1 MFKNSYPLFEEKH
14 LLTKEMLEN
23 LRDYPRMVTDHL
35 FSDFADGIVS
45 GCKITWDQGEL
56 MIGSGMVW
64 RKGKLYFLKE
74 AFRVACGAMDSVR
87 YLKIRFTECSQET
100 GSITERG
107 GIVLED
113 RRVDSESE
121 MELCRFRLQE
131 GAKLRCEYEN
141 FEDYSTEFDTVD
153 QIDTPYA
160 AKGKSAMKPELLVQY
175 AREMIKKG
183 SFNPLDLVFAM
194 EILAQD
200 GRISM
205 EGILAYLDGRM
216 KGGAVDKAYGG
227 ESGGRRGVYC
237 KLLKILKELDTDAV
251 TRGGMPEE
259 KNRKI
264 LLL

>member
-56 MIGSGMVW
+56 MVGSGMVW
-64 RKGKLYFLKE
+64 RKGKLYFMKE

-87 YLKIRFTECSQET
+87 YLKIRFTDCSQET
-100 GSITERG
+100 GGMTERG
-107 GIVLED
+107 EIVLED
-113 RRVDSESE
+113 RRVDSERE

-131 GAKLRCEYEN
+131 GAKLRYKYEN
-141 FEDYSTEFDTVD
+141 FEDYSTKFDTVD

-160 AKGKSAMKPELLVQY
+160 AKGKSTMKPELLVQY

-183 SFNPLDLVFAM
+183 SFNPLDAAFSM

-205 EGILAYLDGRM
+205 EGILAYIEGRIEGRDG
-216 KGGAVDKAYGG
+216 DQAYGS
-227 ESGGRRGVYC
+227 ESGGGRGVYWN
-237 KLLKILKELDTDAV
+237 LLKILKEPDTAAV
-251 TRGGMPEE
+251 TPGGMPDG